1 MLKSVLCILLL
12 AALTYAAW
20 IEWSILTSAGLLWG
34 IFFGF
39 FIVPFALFAVLGF
52 APKKIVARE

>member
-1 MLKSVLCILLL
+1 MRKSVLCLLL
-12 AALTYAAW
+12 LPSLAYGAW

-39 FIVPFALFAVLGF
+39 FIIPFALFAVLGF
-52 APKKIVARE
+52 APKKILARE

>member
-1 MLKSVLCILLL
+1 MLKSILFILLL
-12 AALTYAAW
+12 AALAYAAW
-20 IEWSILTSAGLLWG
+20 IEWSILSSAGLLWG

-52 APKKIVARE
+52 APKKIMARE

>member
-1 MLKSVLCILLL
+1 MLKSILCILLL
-12 AALTYAAW
+12 AALAYAAW
-20 IEWSILTSAGLLWG
+20 IEWSILSSAGLLWG

-52 APKKIVARE
+52 APKKIMAR